1 MPDHLMENQEK
12 GRIEEVHFR
21 ESQRIIKGGWRQA
34 KSARNR
40 NAAVFKQEVE
50 TKYVDFPLV
59 CGLLVHQRSRI
70 AALEKDGKKQI
81 EYTKSND
88 SWLRTLLV
96 LEGRALDRILFPW
109 ILVTANAIVWTL
121 IVEHY
126 FEERTETDFSHFEN
140 FFSLVLNS
148 SLAFLLVFRLN
159 RSAERF
165 WVARGAWGTIIALGR
180 CLVGGVLVHGQHD
193 PINRDGTI
201 RWIATFCIATMQF
214 IRAIPYIE
222 PETVRGIL
230 SDEELNE
237 LKTVSHIPL
246 HAADNIRYHL
256 KEIFRVDGDTSV
268 GVAFE
273 RTQQLDTLE
282 QQVNGLILQMGALE
296 RIRATPLP
304 LVYVTHL
311 RTFLLFFLLSM
322 PYVWESTFGYST
334 IPIVFVTAF
343 ALLGLEGAAQEVEAP
358 FMKNRT
364 NHLNMDAFCLLM
376 ISNILQQISESADRQ
391 IKKKAEAQS
400 LESKVNGSDSSAA
413 KNPEI

>member
-1 MPDHLMENQEK
+1 MPDPRMEMQEK
-12 GRIEEVHFR
+12 GSIEEVQRR

-34 KSARNR
+34 KSVRD
-40 NAAVFKQEVE
+40 AAVFKQEVE
-50 TKYVDFPLV
+50 TRYADFPLV
-59 CGLLVHQRSRI
+59 RGLLVHQRTRI
-70 AALEKDGKKQI
+70 AALEIDGRKQI

-88 SWLRTLLV
+88 SWLRTLFV
-96 LEGRALDRILFPW
+96 LEGRALDRIYFPW
-109 ILVTANAIVWTL
+109 FLVTVNAIVWTYV
-121 IVEHY
+121 VEN
-126 FEERTETDFSHFEN
+126 FVEEIRDTDFSHFEN
-140 FFSLVLNS
+140 FFALVLNS

-193 PINRDGTI
+193 PINRDAMI
-201 RWIATFCIATMQF
+201 RWIAAFCVATMQF
-214 IRAIPYIE
+214 IRGLPYIE
-222 PETVRGIL
+222 PETVGGIL
-230 SDEELNE
+230 SDEELKE
-237 LKTVSHIPL
+237 LETVSHIPI

-256 KEIFRVDGDTSV
+256 KEIFRIDGDTPV

-311 RTFLLFFLLSM
+311 RTFLLLFLLSM
-322 PYVWESTFGYST
+322 PYVWGSTFGYAT

-358 FMKNRT
+358 FLKHRT

-391 IKKKAEAQS
+391 IKKQAEAQS
-400 LESKVNGSDSSAA
+400 LERKIDSSVA
-413 KNPEI
+413 KNPKI

>member
-1 MPDHLMENQEK
+1 MTDPRTEDQEK
-12 GRIEEVHFR
+12 GRIEESVRR

-34 KSARNR
+34 KSARN
-40 NAAVFKQEVE
+40 AAVFIQEVE
-50 TKYVDFPLV
+50 TKYADFPLV
-59 CGLLVHQRSRI
+59 RGLMVHQRTRI
-70 AALEKDGKKQI
+70 AALEKDGRKQI

-96 LEGRALDRILFPW
+96 WEGRALDRIYFPW
-109 ILVTANAIVWTL
+109 FLVTVNAIAWT
-121 IVEHY
+121 IFVENVLD
-126 FEERTETDFSHFEN
+126 ERETEFSHFEN
-140 FFSLVLNS
+140 FFALVLNS

-180 CLVGGVLVHGQHD
+180 GLVGGILVHGQHD
-193 PINRDGTI
+193 PINRDGMI
-201 RWIATFCIATMQF
+201 RWIISFCIATMQF
-214 IRAIPYIE
+214 IRGIPYIE

-230 SDEELNE
+230 SDEELKE
-237 LKTVSHIPL
+237 LETVSHIPI
-246 HAADNIRYHL
+246 HAADNIRHHL
-256 KEIFRVDGDTSV
+256 KEIFRIDGDTPV

-273 RTQQLDTLE
+273 RTQQMDTLE

-311 RTFLLFFLLSM
+311 RTFLLLFLLSM
-322 PYVWESTFGYST
+322 PYVWETTFGYAT

-358 FMKNRT
+358 FLKNRT

-376 ISNILQQISESADRQ
+376 ISNILQQISESANRQ
-391 IKKKAEAQS
+391 IKKKAKAES
-400 LESKVNGSDSSAA
+400 LEGKING
-413 KNPEI
+413 